1 MSGKKHPI
9 LTVMAI
15 LGAIALIL
23 FGTMALV
30 LTVILPSSNFSF
42 GEKIGVIPIEGLISD
57 SLQITSQLVTFKKD
71 KGIKAIILR
80 INSPGGSVGPT
91 QEIYREVKRT
101 IRSKKVVVSMG
112 EVAASG
118 GYYIAAAANKIVA
131 NPGTITGSIGVIMHF
146 VQFKDLLSRIGV
158 DLEVLKSGEFKD
170 VGSPHR
176 KLTERD
182 KELINALIGDIQKQF
197 EEGVASGRNMAV
209 EEVQMIS
216 DGRVFS
222 GAQAKKLGLVDV
234 LGNFQDAVEIA
245 KKMAGIKGDVTLVY
259 PKKMEL
265 GLWDLL
271 LDLVADS
278 AARVLQGM
286 KTRIEYRW
294 TGLFDRG
301 FRESY

>member
-1 MSGKKHPI
+1 
-9 LTVMAI
+9 MAI
-15 LGAIALIL
+15 LGAVALLL

-30 LTVILPSSNFSF
+30 LTVVLPSSDFSF
-42 GEKIGVIPIEGLISD
+42 GEKIGVIPIEGPISD
-57 SLQITSQLVTFKKD
+57 SLTITSQLITFKKD

-91 QEIYREVKRT
+91 QEIYREVRKT

-118 GYYIAAAANKIVA
+118 GYYIAAAADKIVA

-146 VQFKDLLSRIGV
+146 VQFKEFLGKIGV

-176 KLTERD
+176 ELTERD
-182 KELINALIGDIQKQF
+182 KELINALISDIQKQF
-197 EEGVASGRNMAV
+197 EEGVATGRKMAV
-209 EEVQMIS
+209 EEVQSIS

-222 GAQAKKLGLVDV
+222 GAQAKELGLVDA

-245 KKMAGIKGDVTLVY
+245 KKLAGIKGDVTLVY

-271 LDLVADS
+271 LDLFADS
-278 AARVLQGM
+278 ATQVLQGM

-301 FRESY
+301 FKESY